1 MIDTLAAMGL
11 RSCTGAATPSR
22 RATKI
27 PMRLYA
33 SKVPMIALDI
43 VRVLTADK
51 DIEASNPREVEA
63 DVEAVLK
70 EYLRM
75 ERNLTERAKDRVEAV
90 GGGREDVQKVK
101 RLLAEQSNMGLGGE
115 GISYLVNQ
123 ILAMLMQSTNVDE
136 IFSEDDDIRRKCK
149 KVLERHMAADDEV
162 DQEVRNK
169 IKNLQEGTK
178 TWEVEY
184 ARVLEQVKRCRGVS

>member
-1 MIDTLAAMGL
+1 
-11 RSCTGAATPSR
+11 
-22 RATKI
+22 
-27 PMRLYA
+27 MRLYA

-184 ARVLEQVKRCRGVS
+184 ARVLEQVKRRRGVS

>member
-1 MIDTLAAMGL
+1 MSVFKGRFGGGDQD
-11 RSCTGAATPSR
+11 SGAAGTPPDES
-22 RATKI
+22 
-27 PMRLYA
+27 PYA
-33 SKVPMIALDI
+33 PGVQA
-43 VRVLTADK
+43 
-51 DIEASNPREVEA
+51 
-63 DVEAVLK
+63 AVQA
-70 EYLRM
+70 YWDAIGRSD
-75 ERNLTERAKDRVEAV
+75 TDR
-90 GGGREDVQKVK
+90 
-101 RLLAEQSNMGLGGE
+101 
-115 GISYLVNQ
+115 ISYLVNQ

-184 ARVLEQVKRCRGVS
+184 ARVLEQVKRRRGVS

>member
-1 MIDTLAAMGL
+1 
-11 RSCTGAATPSR
+11 
-22 RATKI
+22 
-27 PMRLYA
+27 MRLYA

-51 DIEASNPREVEA
+51 DIEVSNPREVEA

-184 ARVLEQVKRCRGVS
+184 ARVLEQVKRRRGVS

>member
-1 MIDTLAAMGL
+1 
-11 RSCTGAATPSR
+11 
-22 RATKI
+22 
-27 PMRLYA
+27 MRLYA

-63 DVEAVLK
+63 NVEAVLK

-101 RLLAEQSNMGLGGE
+101 RLLAEQSNMGLGSE

-184 ARVLEQVKRCRGVS
+184 ARVLDQVKRRRGVS

>member
-1 MIDTLAAMGL
+1 MIDTLAGMGL
-11 RSCTGAATPSR
+11 RCRTGAVTPSR
-22 RATKI
+22 RATKTA
-27 PMRLYA
+27 MRLYA

-51 DIEASNPREVEA
+51 DIEAANPREVEA

-149 KVLERHMAADDEV
+149 KVLERHMTADDEV

-184 ARVLEQVKRCRGVS
+184 ARVLEQVKRRRGVS

>member
-1 MIDTLAAMGL
+1 
-11 RSCTGAATPSR
+11 
-22 RATKI
+22 
-27 PMRLYA
+27 MRLYA

-184 ARVLEQVKRCRGVS
+184 ARVLDQVKRRRGVS

>member
-1 MIDTLAAMGL
+1 
-11 RSCTGAATPSR
+11 
-22 RATKI
+22 
-27 PMRLYA
+27 
-33 SKVPMIALDI
+33 MIALDI
-43 VRVLTADK
+43 VRVLTLDK
-51 DIEASNPREVEA
+51 DIEVTNPREVES

-90 GGGREDVQKVK
+90 GGGREDIQKVK

-123 ILAMLMQSTNVDE
+123 ILAMLMQSNNVDE
-136 IFSEDDDIRRKCK
+136 IFAEDDDIRRKCK

-184 ARVLEQVKRCRGVS
+184 ARVLEQVKRRRNVS